1 MLTVVALVPKKF
13 VSKMKMKQEKKNTPV
28 AQETL
33 TTSLGPF
40 FRSVSLV
47 LITSQS
53 SVIILGHFMCPP
65 CLYEPLTSHLD
76 GEEGWACFV
85 VKSSRKP
92 KNNRKNQLVLEKE

>member
-1 MLTVVALVPKKF
+1 MLMAVALVPKKF
-13 VSKMKMKQEKKNTPV
+13 VSKMRKEKNTPV
-28 AQETL
+28 AQETS

-40 FRSVSLV
+40 FHLVSLI

-53 SVIILGHFMCPP
+53 SVFIPGHFACPP
-65 CLYEPLTSHLD
+65 HVYEPLTSYLD
-76 GEEGWACFV
+76 GEKGWACII